1 MVHALYMDHCVKGAI
16 IAGLRLRGVDVL
28 TAREDAHHEV
38 ADPLVLDRAMELERV
53 VFTQDE
59 DFLRDAA
66 RRQERGV
73 PFYGVIYAHQDRVS
87 VDRCIE
93 DLQQIVE
100 MEELENLVGRVIY
113 LPI

>member
-1 MVHALYMDHCVKGAI
+1 MAHALYMDHCVKGAI
-16 IAGLRLRGVDVL
+16 TAGLRLRGVDVL
-28 TAREDAHHEV
+28 AAREDARHEV
-38 ADPLVLDRAMELERV
+38 EDPFVLDLATELERV

-66 RRQERGV
+66 RRQEQGI

-87 VDRCIE
+87 IGRCIE
-93 DLQQIVE
+93 DLQMIAE
-100 MEELENLVGRVIY
+100 MEDLENLVGRVIY

>member
-1 MVHALYMDHCVKGAI
+1 MAHALYMDHCVKGATI
-16 IAGLRLRGVDVL
+16 TGLRLRGVDVL

-38 ADPLVLDRAMELERV
+38 ADPLVLDRATELQRV

-66 RRQERGV
+66 RRQEQGI

-87 VDRCIE
+87 VGRCIE
-93 DLQQIVE
+93 DLQFIVE
-100 MEELENLVGRVIY
+100 IEDLENLVGRVIY